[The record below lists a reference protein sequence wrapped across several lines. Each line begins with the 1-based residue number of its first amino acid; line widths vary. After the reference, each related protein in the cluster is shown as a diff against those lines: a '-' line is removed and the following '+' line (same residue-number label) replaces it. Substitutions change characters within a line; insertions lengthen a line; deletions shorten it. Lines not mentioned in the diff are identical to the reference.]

1 MQNVGVGRLSASSR
15 VVEARRAVRQA
26 GPGAR
31 VGVRR
36 RVPLRPQCHGR
47 SGKLDGLALDPPL
60 LRRIL
65 GTFGIVALFA
75 YFFIAAPFPKSNR
88 GPAPADVDTL
98 VRENAELK
106 AEQDALRERALDL
119 AEQLCGRIEQGR
131 RMMWMAQT
139 PGPARAA
146 RRPPAPAVGADSE
159 ALAAWLDEQG
169 ARLEALGDQLTAPQL
184 ERGLQRASV
193 PATAG
198 RGTVAPRD
206 SAPRLVA
213 DTRLAGRPG
222 AAPARHR

>member
-1 MQNVGVGRLSASSR
+1 MQRAGMGRLSASSR
-15 VVEARRAVRQA
+15 AVEARRAVRQA

-36 RVPLRPQCHGR
+36 RVPLQPQCHGG
-47 SGKLDGLALDPPL
+47 SGKLDGVALSPPA
-60 LRRIL
+60 LRRVL
-65 GTFGIVALFA
+65 GTLGIVVLFA
-75 YFFIAAPFPKSNR
+75 GFLVAAPSPKSNR
-88 GPAPADVDTL
+88 GTAPADVNTL
-98 VRENAELK
+98 VRENAQLK

-119 AEQLCGRIEQGR
+119 AEQLHGRIEQGR
-131 RMMWMAQT
+131 RTMWMAQT
-139 PGPARAA
+139 PGQARAA
-146 RRPPAPAVGADSE
+146 RCPPAPAIGADSE

-169 ARLEALGDQLTAPQL
+169 ARLEALGDQLTARQV
-184 ERGLQRASV
+184 ERSLQRASV

-213 DTRLAGRPG
+213 DMRLAGRPG